1 MPQGVAKRKKKF
13 KIEEYLRQKLEAT
26 EQEKKLKSKYI
37 CFYMFVSHSVVS
49 DSLRPPWTVAC
60 QAPLPW
66 DFPGKNTGMGCHFLL
81 QGSSQP
87 RDRTWVSCIAGRI
100 FTI

>member
-81 QGSSQP
+81 QG
-87 RDRTWVSCIAGRI
+87 I
-100 FTI
+100 FLTQGSNPSLLHYRQILY